1 MAKGGS
7 RFGAGRPGWHGKV
20 EHCRSIDIRRFQRED
35 MLKPGSWAWQWRD
48 TETNKVVSSIGILG
62 AAAHMTLTYATE
74 GVNIR
79 EHIDITRT
87 ACKLGGSRAWFHCP
101 RCRRRV
107 AKLHLRGGRFSC
119 RVCQR
124 LAYASQSDDLIGR
137 LWRLQAKIEAK
148 LAPNWQRP
156 KHMHHR
162 TYERLRERLWNLE
175 AAREDAFALAVS
187 RMGWLL

>member
-35 MLKPGSWAWQWRD
+35 MLKPGSWAWHWRD
-48 TETNKVVSSIGILG
+48 TKTNKIVSSIGILG
-62 AAAHMTLTYATE
+62 GAAHMTLTFSME
-74 GVNIR
+74 GVDIR
-79 EHIDITRT
+79 ERLDISRT

-107 AKLHLRGGRFSC
+107 AKLHLRGGSFAC
-119 RVCQR
+119 RACQR
-124 LAYASQSDDLIGR
+124 LTYASQSDGLVGR
-137 LWRLQAKIEAK
+137 LWRQQAKIEAK

-156 KHMHHR
+156 RHMHQR
-162 TYERLRERLWNLE
+162 TYERLRERLWNLD
-175 AAREDAFALAVS
+175 AAREEAFALAVS
-187 RMGWLL
+187 RMSWLL